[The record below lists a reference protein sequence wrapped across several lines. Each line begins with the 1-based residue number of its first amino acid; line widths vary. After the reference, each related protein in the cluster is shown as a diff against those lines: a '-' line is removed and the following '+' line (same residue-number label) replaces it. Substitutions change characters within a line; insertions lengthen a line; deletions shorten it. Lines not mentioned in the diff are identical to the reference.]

1 MGASDRLCIYQN
13 YIAVV
18 TNNLKS
24 HWPNGE
30 GHELSQGG

>member
-1 MGASDRLCIYQN
+1 MGASDRLYVYQN

-18 TNNLKS
+18 TNDLES
-24 HWPNGE
+24 YWPNSE